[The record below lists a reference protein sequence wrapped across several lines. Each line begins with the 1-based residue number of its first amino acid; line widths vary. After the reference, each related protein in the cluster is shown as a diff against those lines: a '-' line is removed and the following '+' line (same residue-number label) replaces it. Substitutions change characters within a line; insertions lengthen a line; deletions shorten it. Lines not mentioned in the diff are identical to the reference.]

1 MASGKGDIR
10 AHDSSAHKLEFVGA
24 GGVWQIAVL
33 DWACR
38 DVMQIERIAAF
49 ALEGRGGN
57 PAGVVIGDALP
68 SHAEMQRVA
77 REVGYSETAFAARE
91 GDLWQ
96 VRYFA
101 PESEVPFC
109 GHATIALG
117 CALGQRF
124 GEGRYDLQTSQARI
138 SVEAALID
146 AGWQAVLTSPPTWS
160 KPMPPA
166 LQAELLRQFGLTEAD
181 LDAILS
187 PHLAH
192 AGATH
197 AVLALHNRATLAAMH
212 YGFETMLALM
222 QREGLTSISLIYRED
237 ADTFVA
243 RNAFAVGGVV
253 EDPATGAAAAALGG
267 LLVDLGRSAGSFTI
281 RQGEDMGAPSLL
293 HVTVTGQKGAGVR
306 VGGSTRLL

>member
-1 MASGKGDIR
+1 
-10 AHDSSAHKLEFVGA
+10 
-24 GGVWQIAVL
+24 
-33 DWACR
+33 
-38 DVMQIERIAAF
+38 MQIERIAAF
-49 ALEGRGGN
+49 ALGDQGGN
-57 PAGVVIGDALP
+57 PAGVVIGDVLP
-68 SHAEMQRVA
+68 SAADMQRVA

-91 GDLWQ
+91 GDGWR

-124 GEGRYDLQTSQARI
+124 GAGRYDLRLSQARI
-138 SVEAALID
+138 SVEAELTPD
-146 AGWQAVLTSPPTWS
+146 GWQAVLISPPTWS
-160 KPMPPA
+160 KRMPSVLRA
-166 LQAELLRQFGLTEAD
+166 DLLQQFGLSKAD
-181 LDAILS
+181 LDPDLK

-197 AVLALHNRATLAAMH
+197 AVLALHSRATLAAMH
-212 YGFETMLALM
+212 YDFAPMLALM
-222 QREGLTSISLIYRED
+222 QREDLTTISLIHRED

-267 LLVDLGRSAGSFTI
+267 LLVDLGRGAGSFTI

-293 HVTVTGQKGAGVR
+293 HVTVTGQKGDNVR
-306 VGGSTRLL
+306 VGGAARDIGHDGGAGFGLDLGSDGAEVKRPR

>member
-1 MASGKGDIR
+1 M
-10 AHDSSAHKLEFVGA
+10 E
-24 GGVWQIAVL
+24 
-33 DWACR
+33 

-49 ALEGRGGN
+49 ALGDQGGN
-57 PAGVVIGDALP
+57 PAGVVIGDVLP
-68 SHAEMQRVA
+68 SRAEMQTVA
-77 REVGYSETAFAARE
+77 REVGYSETVFAARD

-101 PESEVPFC
+101 PQAEVPFC

-124 GEGRYDLQTSQARI
+124 GAGRYALQLSQARI
-138 SVEAALID
+138 SVEATLTD
-146 AGWQAVLTSPPTWS
+146 AGWQAVLTSPPAWS
-160 KPMPPA
+160 KPMPAA
-166 LQAELLRQFGLTEAD
+166 LQTELLRQFGLTEVD
-181 LDAILS
+181 LDPSLP

-197 AVLALHNRATLAAMH
+197 AILALRNRATLAAMH
-212 YGFETMLALM
+212 YDFAPMLALM
-222 QREGLTSISLIYRED
+222 QREGLTTISLLYRED

-267 LLVDLGRSAGSFTI
+267 LLVDLGRGPGSFTI
-281 RQGEDMGAPSLL
+281 RQGEDMGAPSRL
-293 HVTVTGQKGAGVR
+293 HVTVTGQSGDGVR
-306 VGGSTRLL
+306 VGGAARVL

>member
-1 MASGKGDIR
+1 
-10 AHDSSAHKLEFVGA
+10 
-24 GGVWQIAVL
+24 
-33 DWACR
+33 
-38 DVMQIERIAAF
+38 MQIERIAAF
-49 ALEGRGGN
+49 ALGDQGGN

-68 SHAEMQRVA
+68 AREDMQRIA
-77 REVGYSETAFAARE
+77 REVGYSETAFASRD
-91 GDLWQ
+91 GDHWQ

-124 GEGRYDLQTSQARI
+124 GAGRYELQLSGARI
-138 SVEAALID
+138 SVEAVLTG
-146 AGWQAVLTSPPTWS
+146 AGWQATLTSPPTWS
-160 KPMPPA
+160 KPMPAA
-166 LQAELLRQFGLTEAD
+166 LLAELLPLFHLTPAD
-181 LDAILS
+181 LDASLA

-197 AVLALHNRATLAAMH
+197 AVLALHNRATLAAMA
-212 YGFETMLALM
+212 YDFPAVLALM
-222 QREGLTSISLIYRED
+222 QREAVTTVSLIYRED

-267 LLVDLGRSAGSFTI
+267 LLVDLGRGASSFAI

-293 HVTVTGQKGAGVR
+293 HVSVSGQKGAAVR
-306 VGGSTRLL
+306 VSGAARLL

>member
-1 MASGKGDIR
+1 
-10 AHDSSAHKLEFVGA
+10 
-24 GGVWQIAVL
+24 
-33 DWACR
+33 
-38 DVMQIERIAAF
+38 MQIEMQIDRIAAF
-49 ALEGRGGN
+49 AFGDQGGN

-68 SHAEMQRVA
+68 ARAEMQRVA

-124 GEGRYDLQTSQARI
+124 GPGRYDLQLSQARI
-138 SVEAALID
+138 SVEAELTPD
-146 AGWQAVLTSPPTWS
+146 GWQAVLTSPPTWS
-160 KPMPPA
+160 KPLASA
-166 LQAELLRQFGLTEAD
+166 LQADLLRQFGLTEAD
-181 LDAILS
+181 LDPDLK

-197 AVLALHNRATLAAMH
+197 AVLALHSRATLAAMR
-212 YGFETMLALM
+212 YDFAPMLALM
-222 QREGLTSISLIYRED
+222 QREGLTTISLIYRAD
-237 ADTFVA
+237 ADTFFA
-243 RNAFAVGGVV
+243 RNVFAVGGVV

-267 LLVDLGRSAGSFTI
+267 LLVDLGRGAGSFTI

-293 HVTVTGQKGAGVR
+293 HVSVTGQKGDGVR
-306 VGGSTRLL
+306 VGGAARDIRHGGSAPASVWISGAKAQR

>member
-1 MASGKGDIR
+1 
-10 AHDSSAHKLEFVGA
+10 
-24 GGVWQIAVL
+24 
-33 DWACR
+33 
-38 DVMQIERIAAF
+38 
-49 ALEGRGGN
+49 
-57 PAGVVIGDALP
+57 
-68 SHAEMQRVA
+68 MQRVA
-77 REVGYSETAFAARE
+77 REVGYSETAFAARD

-101 PESEVPFC
+101 PESEVAFC

-124 GEGRYDLQTSQARI
+124 GAGRYDLQTSQARI
-138 SVEAALID
+138 SVEATVSD

-166 LQAELLRQFGLTEAD
+166 LQADLLRQFGLSAAD
-181 LDAILS
+181 LDLNLP

-197 AVLALHNRATLAAMH
+197 AVLTLHNRATLAAMH
-212 YGFETMLALM
+212 YDFAPTLALM
-222 QREGLTSISLIYRED
+222 QREGLTTISLLCRED
-237 ADTFVA
+237 ADSFVA

-267 LLVDLGRSAGSFTI
+267 LLVDLGRGAGSFTI

-293 HVTVTGQKGAGVR
+293 HVTVTGQKGDGVR
-306 VGGSTRLL
+306 VGGATRDIRHDGGTVAERACASARASV